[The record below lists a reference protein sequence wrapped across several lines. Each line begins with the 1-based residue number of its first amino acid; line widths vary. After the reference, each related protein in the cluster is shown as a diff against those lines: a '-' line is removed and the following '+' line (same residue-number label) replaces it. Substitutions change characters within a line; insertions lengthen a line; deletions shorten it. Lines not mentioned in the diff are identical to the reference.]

1 MAEKL
6 IRIGKVSKIN
16 YECGMIEVTYPDMDD
31 SVTDEL
37 PVCSFNGEYKMPDIG
52 QEVLVLHLSNGST
65 AGVVLG
71 PYWNE
76 SSKPEVSGKGVY
88 RKEMGP
94 KPGQAYTQYKDGALE
109 VRGPAVRFVCNSGA
123 VTVAQIIE
131 MAKAHGIL

>member
-1 MAEKL
+1 MAEQGT
-6 IRIGKVSKIN
+6 RIGRVSSIN
-16 YECGMIEVTYPDMDD
+16 YENGMIEVTYPDLDD

-52 QEVLVLHLSNGST
+52 QDVLVLHLSNGSA

-76 SSKPEVSGKGVY
+76 SNKPEVSGKGVY

-94 KPGQAYTQYKDGALE
+94 KPGQAYTQYKDGTLE

-123 VTVAQIIE
+123 VTVAQLIQIATKLGII
-131 MAKAHGIL
+131 